1 MRGRVGQ
8 ITDALAANFWLV
20 PLAAF
25 AAAFGLSKALA
36 VFDRSF
42 DISSHAWFVYGGSP
56 SGARSLLATIAGSM
70 ITFIGLVFSSTI
82 LVLQLASSQFSPR
95 VMRSFFRDRIIQ
107 ATLGTFIATFA
118 YAVFVVREIREDP
131 AHPFVPGVSTYG
143 AITLVWLSL
152 AMFVLY
158 INHIG
163 QRIRAVTI
171 IETAAKETAATLAR
185 LSRHRPPYAP
195 FVRPDFHVQIVSAP
209 RHGSVS
215 SVDSGGLVRL
225 GAKID
230 AVLEVVPLIG
240 DFLCTGAPTVRVWC
254 SRKLEAAEADRIAAA
269 VSIERERSMREDVLF
284 GFRQLVD
291 VADKA
296 LSPGINDPTTAV
308 QVVDQLHELLRRVAA
323 EEPRPHVHR
332 DDAGIT
338 RLFVPQPTWEQFL
351 DHALEEILLYGRH
364 SLHVMRR
371 LRSLIIDLEQT
382 VRAEQ
387 RPALSAYLRRLESC
401 IDEAFDVAD
410 DREAARRLPR
420 ATAAT

>member
-240 DFLCTGAPTVRVWC
+240 DFLCTGAPTVRSGARASLKRRKPTGSLQRSRSNGSGRCGKMCC
-254 SRKLEAAEADRIAAA
+254 SASANSSTSPIRR
-269 VSIERERSMREDVLF
+269 
-284 GFRQLVD
+284 FRP
-291 VADKA
+291 A
-296 LSPGINDPTTAV
+296 STI
-308 QVVDQLHELLRRVAA
+308 
-323 EEPRPHVHR
+323 PRPR
-332 DDAGIT
+332 
-338 RLFVPQPTWEQFL
+338 
-351 DHALEEILLYGRH
+351 
-364 SLHVMRR
+364 S
-371 LRSLIIDLEQT
+371 RSLISSTNSSAVSPLKS
-382 VRAEQ
+382 RARTSTGTMRE
-387 RPALSAYLRRLESC
+387 LRVFSFRNRRGSSSSTMRWKRFYC
-401 IDEAFDVAD
+401 TDVT
-410 DREAARRLPR
+410 RS
-420 ATAAT
+420 T